1 MTKCDSRSVPGKPSR
16 PRLPLTTMSPL
27 SGFIDSWKS
36 AFHVPCVREYFA
48 QQMGVCTNGESYS
61 EEGGQKSAT

>member
-1 MTKCDSRSVPGKPSR
+1 
-16 PRLPLTTMSPL
+16 MSPF